1 MTASPYCLRCETRID
16 PDEAV
21 FVVVEGTGRP
31 SDRRREASWVCNAAT
46 CLEWLAAAAE
56 EEGCSLLQPCGIF
69 DPRPRPDGRPTWL
82 VWISKE
88 KALAEGR
95 ASSLFEAIYRPYIPT
110 AR

>member
-21 FVVVEGTGRP
+21 FVVVEGASRV
-31 SDRRREASWVCNAAT
+31 SDLRSEASWVCGRPE
-46 CLEWLAAAAE
+46 CLEWLEAAAE
-56 EEGCSLLQPCGIF
+56 EERCSLLRPRGIF

-82 VWISKE
+82 VWIAKE
-88 KALAEGR
+88 KARAEEE
-95 ASSLFEAIYRPYIPT
+95 ASSLFGAMYRPYTPT